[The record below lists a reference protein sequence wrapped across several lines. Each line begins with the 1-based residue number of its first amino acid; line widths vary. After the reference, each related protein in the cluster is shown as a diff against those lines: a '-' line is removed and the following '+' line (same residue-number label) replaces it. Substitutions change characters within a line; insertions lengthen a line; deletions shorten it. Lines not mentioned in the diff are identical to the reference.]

1 MTSDRYQFDD
11 FVLDP
16 ADRTLRRDGI
26 AVEVSARYLDALIL
40 LVAEAGALVT
50 KDRFMAEVWRGVP
63 VTDEALTQCIRT
75 LRRQLGDDAARPRFI
90 ATVPRHGY
98 RFVAA
103 VVAGPPVDPAPTPA
117 ATASPIAT
125 HASGR
130 ALRDAAMLAGAGTLG
145 AGLAG
150 VLGGLFYGSMLSSRL
165 SGAGGVSVLL
175 VLSWLTVVAAVVGG
189 AGVSAGIVAAWAAR
203 SRAWG
208 IAGGALG
215 GFVVGGVV
223 KLLGLD
229 AFNLL
234 LGHAPADITGAPEGL
249 GLGAAVGLGAWLAGR
264 IASLRRG
271 IAAAALSG
279 AGGAG
284 LILLAGGRMM
294 GGSLDA
300 LAQGFPASRLR
311 LDRLGAM
318 VGEPGF
324 GPATRLATGIL
335 EGALFGGC
343 IVGAMMLAHRA
354 LAAGR

>member
-1 MTSDRYQFDD
+1 VTSGRYQFDR

-16 ADRTLRRDGI
+16 ADRTLRRDGTV
-26 AVEVSARYLDALIL
+26 VEVSARYLDALIL
-40 LVAEAGALVT
+40 LVAEAGALVS
-50 KDRFMAEVWRGVP
+50 KDRFMAQVWHGVP

-75 LRRQLGDDAARPRFI
+75 LRRQLGDDATQPRFI

-98 RFVAA
+98 RFVAPVTMAADPPAAA
-103 VVAGPPVDPAPTPA
+103 VARPAPAPTPTPA
-117 ATASPIAT
+117 PLQA
-125 HASGR
+125 R
-130 ALRDAAMLAGAGTLG
+130 RDAAMLAGAGTLG

-175 VLSWLTVVAAVVGG
+175 VLLWLTMVAAVVGG
-189 AGVSAGIVAAWAAR
+189 AGVSAGIVAAWLAR

-215 GFVVGGVV
+215 GFAVGGVV

-264 IASLRRG
+264 TASRRRG
-271 IAAAALSG
+271 IAVAALSG
-279 AGGAG
+279 GGGAL
-284 LILLAGGRMM
+284 LILLLGGRMM

-311 LDRLGAM
+311 LDRLGSLL
-318 VGEPGF
+318 GEAGF
-324 GPATRLATGIL
+324 GPATRLATGVL

-354 LAAGR
+354 LAGK